1 MATLT
6 VLLAD
11 AERLIFD
18 HLWIDDSEYVAD
30 SKVRSNPFANQW
42 SFADSTE
49 LEKWSQMLHVDVWG
63 IAQEIQRKG
72 VESEFILLEIAKRDS
87 GRRVWPVS
95 LVRHPAPNQA
105 SSSAVEM
112 ALDGWAPACVG
123 KALWSTRRALVKTGQ
138 LSSSPPESLESI
150 P

>member
-1 MATLT
+1 MKQGSFLRCA
-6 VLLAD
+6 LAARKRYGYFD
-11 AERLIFD
+11 CSTCPERLIFD

-30 SKVRSNPFANQW
+30 SKVPSNPFANQW

-87 GRRVWPVS
+87 GREGM
-95 LVRHPAPNQA
+95 A
-105 SSSAVEM
+105 S
-112 ALDGWAPACVG
+112 
-123 KALWSTRRALVKTGQ
+123 
-138 LSSSPPESLESI
+138 
-150 P
+150 